1 MYYVYSQ
8 PAPCIHQVTD
18 HTVSTAAFSCFS
30 QTYLCRKK
38 HADPEE
44 TGLDLETKHIFLAG
58 KVGADDA
65 VTENST

>member
-1 MYYVYSQ
+1 MSILSRPRVFTKSPTTRYLRQLLVVFHKHIYVE
-8 PAPCIHQVTD
+8 
-18 HTVSTAAFSCFS
+18 
-30 QTYLCRKK
+30 KK

-65 VTENST
+65 VMENST